1 MALPKAALK
10 KVTKE
15 EITNLTIAYQV
26 RFIQDFKSMKRDLSQ
41 LRQKFSKF
49 EFQLAVTK

>member
-26 RFIQDFKSMKRDLSQ
+26 RFIQDFKIMKRDLSQ

-49 EFQLAVTK
+49 EFTLAVTK